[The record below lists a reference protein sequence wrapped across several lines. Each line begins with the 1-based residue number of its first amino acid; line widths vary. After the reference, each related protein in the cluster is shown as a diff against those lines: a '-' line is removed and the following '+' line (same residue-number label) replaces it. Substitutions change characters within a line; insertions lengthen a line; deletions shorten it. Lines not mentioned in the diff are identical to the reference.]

1 MNQQPDDK
9 DEKSVDKDPPKGRPI
24 EDVLVRDVDAGGH
37 RIRNTGEPEGEGDLT
52 YTDNQSDPQP
62 LGKAPSPGKSRLAA
76 PADHVHPAA
85 PFSMPLRVAA
95 SGKKV
100 FVADGARVTLATFK
114 RKEGELFTPGGFI
127 WVRDDA
133 DGVTWET
140 EVEGPEHISAYHER
154 TGKPDELRFK
164 AHNGSKK
171 GRTIDWATLA
181 LAPPE

>member
-1 MNQQPDDK
+1 MNQQLSGGATPPEEDD
-9 DEKSVDKDPPKGRPI
+9 DVEPGV
-24 EDVLVRDVDAGGH
+24 EDVLRHELDAGGH
-37 RIRNTGEPEGEGDLT
+37 RIRNLGKPTRDCDVT
-52 YTDNQSDPQP
+52 YTDNESTPQP
-62 LGKAPSPGKSRLAA
+62 LGKAAAGRSRLAA

-85 PFSMPLRVAA
+85 AFSMPLRVAA

-133 DGVTWET
+133 NGVTWET

-154 TGKPDELRFK
+154 TDKPDELRFK
-164 AHNGSKK
+164 AHNGSKR